1 MQRQR
6 MVAIFGNLRI
16 IRWMAVCLVA
26 ALISFTLTS
35 PTPSV
40 SAQSGYE
47 GDVTP
52 RPTGKNGAVTATD
65 VEQIGR
71 FAMNLDTINGGSE
84 FQRADIAPR
93 ATLGDGRV
101 GMADVVQAMRY
112 SSGLNPLTSAGG
124 PSAPPSSSAA
134 TTSGARPEAISEVRI
149 GAPTFGAGT
158 MTVPVELISMGTENA
173 LGMTL
178 AFDPNK
184 LSNPNAVLG
193 ADASTALLLVNPT
206 QILSGRIGIGL
217 ALPAGQKF
225 TAGSRQILLI
235 TFNVNYAA
243 LGTKTPIGFASSPVQ
258 LEISD
263 PDGNLIDQRIFVGD
277 DVTINFP
284 VPTLTGLNPASAFVD
299 DPSLTIGVFG
309 TNFVPSSIVR
319 WGSTNLATTFQSA
332 TLLTAIIP
340 AALLT
345 NTGAFNIT
353 VFTPTPGGGTSN
365 ALPFNVIN
373 PVPTLG
379 SLGFTMIP
387 AGGGAGTLEII
398 GNGFV
403 PGSIVFWNGRPCPTR
418 FISRTRLIVDYAAAD
433 ILCAGVI
440 QVTVVSPAPGGG
452 TSAVRTFNIVPTIA
466 SINPTIAYVGGGQF
480 TLTVNGTGFC
490 TGARIRVNGVPR
502 TSTVVSPTRITTT
515 MNASDLTSKTTL
527 QISVISVDNV
537 ASNNVP
543 LPIDDCT
550 PAQAVVTIASTL
562 DFGTAEPARGAIPN
576 RPSQT
581 FTVQNAGCQNLMLN
595 FTTRRTGADVT
606 SGKIVNTD
614 DSGTFILYNIT
625 GGANQEIRSGSTIT
639 IPGFGTWTFR
649 IVFDPKIPAPAGGTS
664 NLAASQVISDL
675 LNSTF
680 TILQGST
687 AIKSANLTGRVENNS
702 RFINPLAPR
711 LDPLVV
717 FAKTGGDEFTVEA
730 SGYDADTNIA
740 QVAYQFYDGAGNRIG
755 SPVSNDVNFQSLGI
769 LKGQSFSL
777 VKKFTAKDVGQSA
790 QQVQVFFYDADGKQ
804 SFATSGQVGTG
815 RGRIVNATTVSAASY
830 LPGSVATEGI
840 ASAFGEEFG
849 TTTEGAKTTPLPIE
863 LGETKVY
870 VTDANMVERAAPLFF
885 VSPTQINYLIPE
897 GSVAGQA
904 KIAIA
909 HKGKVVSTGTV
920 QIADRS
926 PAFFTANSDGQG
938 APAAYAIRVK
948 ADNSQVSETVAE
960 FDSAQRKF
968 VPAPIN
974 LGPPEEQIF
983 LVLFGTGIRNY
994 SLMRNVKA
1002 TLAGVEAE
1010 VHYAGPQGQYVGLD
1024 QVNIKVPRSALV
1036 SGEVDLVL
1044 SVDGI
1049 KSNPVRVHIR

>member
-1 MQRQR
+1 
-6 MVAIFGNLRI
+6 MVATFGNYRI
-16 IRWMAVCLVA
+16 IRWMAICLA
-26 ALISFTLTS
+26 ATLISFTLAS
-35 PTPSV
+35 SAPTV

-52 RPTGKNGAVTATD
+52 RPTGKNGAVTTAD

-112 SSGLNPLTSAGG
+112 ASGLNPLTTAGG
-124 PSAPPSSSAA
+124 PSVPPSSSAA
-134 TTSGARPEAISEVRI
+134 ATAGAQPEAISEVRI

-193 ADASTALLLVNPT
+193 NDAQTALLLLNPT
-206 QILSGRIGIGL
+206 QIASGRIGIGL

-225 TAGSRQILLI
+225 TAGMRQILLI
-235 TFNVNYAA
+235 TFNVNPAA

-277 DVTINFP
+277 EVTINFP
-284 VPTLTGLNPASAFVD
+284 VPTLTALNPATAFVG

-309 TNFVPSSIVR
+309 TNFVPGSIVR

-332 TLLTAIIP
+332 TLLTAIVP
-340 AALLT
+340 AALLA
-345 NTGAFNIT
+345 NTGTFNIT
-353 VFTPTPGGGTSN
+353 VFNPTPGGGTSN

-379 SLGFTMIP
+379 GLGFTSIA
-387 AGGGAGTLEII
+387 AGGGAGTLDII

-418 FISRTRLIVDYAAAD
+418 YISQTRLIVDYAAAD
-433 ILCAGVI
+433 ILCAGI
-440 QVTVVSPAPGGG
+440 IRVTVVSPAPGGG
-452 TSAVRTFNIVPTIA
+452 TSLVRTFNIVPTIA
-466 SINPTIAYVGGGQF
+466 SINPTIVYVGGNTF

-502 TSTVVSPTRITTT
+502 ASTVASPTQITTT
-515 MNASDLTSKTTL
+515 INANELTQKTTL
-527 QISVISVDNV
+527 QISVESAGGETV
-537 ASNNVP
+537 STSVP
-543 LPIDDCT
+543 LPVDDCT
-550 PAQAVVTIASTL
+550 PAQAIINIAANL

-606 SGKIVNTD
+606 SGKITNTD
-614 DSGTFILYNIT
+614 DSGTFMLYNIT
-625 GGANQEIRSGSTIT
+625 GGANQEIRSGANIT
-639 IPGFGTWTFR
+639 IPGFRTWTFR
-649 IVFDPKIPAPAGGTS
+649 IVFDPKIPAPAGRTS
-664 NLAASQVISDL
+664 NLAASQVISDV

-680 TILQGST
+680 TILQGTT
-687 AIKSANLTGRVENNS
+687 ALRTVNLTGRVETNS

-717 FAKTGGDEFTVEA
+717 FAKTGNDEFTVEA
-730 SGYDADTNIA
+730 SGYDADTNIGL
-740 QVAYQFYDGAGNRIG
+740 VAYQFYDSTGNRVG
-755 SPVSNDVNFQSLGI
+755 SPLSYNVNLQNSGL

-777 VKKFTAKDVGQSA
+777 VKKFSTNECGESS
-790 QQVQVFFYDADGKQ
+790 QQVQVFFYDSDGKQ
-804 SFATSGQVGTG
+804 SFATSGPIGTG

-830 LPGSVATEGI
+830 LPGAVATEGI
-840 ASAFGEEFG
+840 ASAFGEDFG
-849 TTTEGAKTTPLPIE
+849 TPTEGAKTTPLPME
-863 LGETKVY
+863 LGETRVY

-897 GSVAGQA
+897 GTIAGEA

-909 HKGKVVSTGTV
+909 HKGKVVSTGTLH
-920 QIADRS
+920 IAERS
-926 PAFFTANSDGQG
+926 PAFFTANSDGKG

-948 ADNSQVSETVAE
+948 ADNSQASEAVAE
-960 FDSAQRKF
+960 FDAAQRKF
-968 VPAPIN
+968 VPAPIS
-974 LGPPEEQIF
+974 LGPPEEQVF
-983 LVLFGTGIRNY
+983 LVLFGTGIRYY
-994 SLMRNVKA
+994 SVMQNVKA